1 MSEATVRQATPPT
14 AAFDLKAGQFLMPTL
29 VVRDND
35 VAALE
40 RFLAEQVSRL
50 PAFFDQAPIAID
62 LSGLQDRHELESFP
76 MIVGMLRGHGMIP
89 VGVRGASAEQKAQAQ
104 ALELAIMPN
113 VRKPPPKPAKG
124 AAEAAVERTRPMI
137 VDAPVRSG
145 QRVYARDADLILLAG
160 VGSGAEVMADGHVHV
175 YGTLRGR
182 AMAGVSGD
190 TGACIFCRALEAELV
205 SVAGRYRVSENLDE
219 EHVGKAVQVS
229 LAGDRLAFRLL

>member
-1 MSEATVRQATPPT
+1 MSEATAHQAPSPK

-29 VVRDND
+29 VIRDD
-35 VAALE
+35 DIAALE

-50 PAFFDQAPIAID
+50 PSFFDQAPIAID
-62 LSGLQDRHELESFP
+62 LGGLADRHELESFP

-89 VGVRGASAEQKAQAQ
+89 VGVRGASAEQRAQAQ

-113 VRKPPPKPAKG
+113 VRKPPQPAASPVDPG
-124 AAEAAVERTRPMI
+124 AVRPRPMI

-145 QRVYARDADLILLAG
+145 QRVYARDTDLILLAG

-190 TGACIFCRALEAELV
+190 TGACIFCRGLEAELV
-205 SVAGRYRVSENLDE
+205 SVAGCYRVSENLDE
-219 EHVGKAVQVS
+219 AHVGQAVQVS
-229 LAGDRLAFRLL
+229 LSGDRLSFRLL

>member
-1 MSEATVRQATPPT
+1 MSEVTARQTTSPD

-29 VVRDND
+29 VIRDTD
-35 VAALE
+35 VAELE

-76 MIVGMLRGHGMIP
+76 MIVGMLRGHGMVP

-104 ALELAIMPN
+104 ALELAVMPN
-113 VRKPPPKPAKG
+113 VRKPPKPAASPAAG
-124 AAEAAVERTRPMI
+124 APEPVRPMI

-190 TGACIFCRALEAELV
+190 IAACIFCRGLEAELV
-205 SVAGRYRVSENLDE
+205 SVAGRYRVSENLED

-229 LAGDRLAFRLL
+229 LSGDRLVFRTL